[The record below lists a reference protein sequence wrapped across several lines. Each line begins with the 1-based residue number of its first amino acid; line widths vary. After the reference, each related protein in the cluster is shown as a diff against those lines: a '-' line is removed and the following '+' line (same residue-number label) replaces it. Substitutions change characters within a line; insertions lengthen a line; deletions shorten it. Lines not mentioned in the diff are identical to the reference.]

1 LAALGRITAGVA
13 HEVKNP
19 LNSMRLW
26 LENLKESLPPEADGA
41 SQQAVQVLD
50 KEIDRLDAVVKRFLD
65 FTRPMDIRLEATQ
78 LAELLREVLEVAQ
91 PSLQKSNIVLAQLL
105 PIDVPEVYVD
115 RALLKQAVLN
125 LVLNA
130 AEAMPSGG
138 QLRLVL
144 SRRGETAE
152 ITVGDTGK
160 GIPLENRQ
168 RIFQLFFTTRPGGS
182 GIGLA
187 STFRIVQ
194 LLNGSIDFTSEV
206 GRGTTFRIE
215 LPLAA

>member
-1 LAALGRITAGVA
+1 
-13 HEVKNP
+13 
-19 LNSMRLW
+19 
-26 LENLKESLPPEADGA
+26 
-41 SQQAVQVLD
+41 VQVLD

-65 FTRPMDIRLEATQ
+65 FTRPMEVRLEATQ
-78 LAELLREVLEVAQ
+78 LADVLKEVVEIAKPQ
-91 PSLQKSNIVLAQLL
+91 LQKSKIHVAQLL

-130 AEAMPSGG
+130 VEAMPNGG

-144 SRRGETAE
+144 SRRGEMAE
-152 ITVGDTGK
+152 ITVGDSGK

-168 RIFQLFFTTRPGGS
+168 KIFQLFFTTRPGGS

-194 LLNGSIDFTSEV
+194 LHNGSIDFTSEV